1 MIIQQGD
8 VIIESIGII
17 PANTK
22 AGKLSKGH
30 IVLAE
35 GETTGH
41 AHRIAK
47 VGGVVFKEGENGMY
61 YLQNKED
68 LTVTHEEHKTVFIP
82 PGTWRV
88 RKVQEDD
95 HFAEEARSVAD

>member
-8 VIIESIGII
+8 VIIESVETI
-17 PANTK
+17 PAATK
-22 AGKLSKGH
+22 PGKLSKGH

-41 AHRIAK
+41 AHRIAA
-47 VGGVVFKEGENGMY
+47 VAGVVFREGENGMF

-82 PGTWRV
+82 PGVWRV
-88 RKVQEDD
+88 RKVQEYD
-95 HFAEEARSVAD
+95 HFAEEARAVAD